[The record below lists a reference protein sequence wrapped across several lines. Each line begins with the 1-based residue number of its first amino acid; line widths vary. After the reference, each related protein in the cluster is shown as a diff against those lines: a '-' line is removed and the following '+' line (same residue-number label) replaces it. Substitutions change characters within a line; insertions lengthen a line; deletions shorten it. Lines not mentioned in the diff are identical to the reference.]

1 MGRGPARVP
10 PGQPSRDRR
19 ILLTDLPPQFYIRGG
34 ARSWARFTF
43 QGSSNLAALPPPA
56 LAPSREVGFTLAC
69 RYAYLPAF
77 EGGCL
82 VSIYG
87 VIASFLL
94 LPVFWV
100 GVLNVPLSIGFR
112 FRGTGQGALPH
123 RTRRGAY
130 VPIFPPPRVH
140 FPHPCRFALS
150 LSGACIHTL

>member
-10 PGQPSRDRR
+10 PGQPARDRR
-19 ILLTDLPPQFYIRGG
+19 IPLTDLPPQFYIRGA

-56 LAPSREVGFTLAC
+56 PAPSRDAGLTLAC

-77 EGGCL
+77 EGGCP

-100 GVLNVPLSIGFR
+100 GVLNVPLSIRFC
-112 FRGTGQGALPH
+112 FRGTGQGALPY
-123 RTRRGAY
+123 RTCRGAY
-130 VPIFPPPRVH
+130 VPIFPPLLSTSP
-140 FPHPCRFALS
+140 FPCRFAFS
-150 LSGACIHTL
+150 PSGACIDTL